1 MAGSRAACPN
11 EVCTCGCP
19 AVKVF
24 VRPSGQETGYCGF
37 PDRSGTAGPCPLC
50 GFARHA
56 GPCPEYQVKAPDG
69 WAR

>member
-1 MAGSRAACPN
+1 MWARDAVLG
-11 EVCTCGCP
+11 EVCTCGRP
-19 AVKVF
+19 AVRVLLG
-24 VRPSGQETGYCGF
+24 PSGQETGYCGF
-37 PDRSGTAGPCPLC
+37 PDGGDTAGPCPLC